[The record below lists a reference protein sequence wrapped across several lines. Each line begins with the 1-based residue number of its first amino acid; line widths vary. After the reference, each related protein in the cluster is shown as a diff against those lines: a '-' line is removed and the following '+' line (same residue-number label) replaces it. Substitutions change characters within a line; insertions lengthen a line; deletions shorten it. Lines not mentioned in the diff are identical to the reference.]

1 MHRLL
6 IATFALGLSLF
17 AAPAAEAQ
25 SSETMQLARRY
36 LELAR
41 ASDQLKASRET
52 GAEDMAQAF
61 RPKNAAE
68 PDARAA
74 RLRDLIVEESAQSA
88 PRILELMAQRLS
100 TRLSVDDL
108 RAIVR
113 AMEAEPA
120 IARLT
125 AVLVDI
131 QPELVRLSTR
141 ETMAATARAMKRLR
155 QEKPS

>member
-6 IATFALGLSLF
+6 IATLALGLCLI

-25 SSETMQLARRY
+25 TSEAAQLARRY

-41 ASDQLKASRET
+41 ASDQLRASREA
-52 GAEDMAQAF
+52 GAEHMAQAF

-74 RLRDLIVEESAQSA
+74 RLRDLIVEESAQSTA
-88 PRILELMAQRLS
+88 KILELMAQRLS
-100 TRLSVDDL
+100 TRLAVDDL

-113 AMEAEPA
+113 VMEAEPA
-120 IARLT
+120 VARLT

-131 QPELVRLSTR
+131 QPDLVRLSTR
-141 ETMAATARAMKRLR
+141 ETMAATARAMKRLK